1 MLKMLI
7 ADDEPVIIRG
17 LQMLIDWAQLGI
29 EICATCE
36 NGADALREIFAQS
49 PDLALLDISM
59 PGKTGIEILK
69 ALHTAQSRTKVIFI
83 SGFQDFSYAHDALS
97 YGAVDYL
104 LKPVKKDDLLRAVEK
119 CLPVQPDHSAPAS
132 PSDTDSYSDAFGRVA
147 EMEPASYILTAV
159 QPLGLNARNA
169 MERQLIEFSI
179 FGQMDTLCRQTGQ
192 GTAFQKKG
200 QCYLLLVNMT
210 QAQAT
215 GWLHE
220 AQTLL
225 EQRIRCRV
233 GFVCSPATAEMSA
246 VPTFTAP
253 CRDACRWFYFADH
266 LPDTVLAMDAPP
278 FGEAPADTAALHPLQ
293 EAVAAGFVETD
304 REIFNRAVEN
314 LLAAVPPITDG
325 RADAAV
331 YHLLVCRRMVQARL
345 ERSGVQCAGGSS
357 DLLDAARETADYPAL
372 EALFKESLE
381 ELYGQ
386 MAGQVKKNEH
396 KDIQKVTDYIAAHYR
411 ENLTLEVLAK
421 HIHMNPFY
429 FSSYFKKQLGQ
440 NFKDYLNRVRM
451 EHALELLLNSDKR
464 SYEIAEE
471 VGFKDYRYFN
481 EVFSRYYGKT
491 LPPTARALRSKIMDN
506 ERTQWAARMLA
517 QRVNGMAV
525 LYPAALRMK
534 HPFPQMEEKYA
545 KLAYCSR
552 YAFSAARSQ
561 RTPEEAAP
569 DSVLSFRYLGHIF
582 VKAAPE
588 SWEMTENGTRAV
600 WSPLPGVQVVTEIAL
615 CDGGHLRRHTVTSEI
630 TCEAFDAGFAVPDD
644 CPGAAHSC
652 TATAARAEHP
662 GGFCAAED
670 LTGRGTP
677 LVLDPVPNTSLQ
689 YPRTV
694 IPMVQYAIHPGTTVL
709 ETEVTFA

>member
-481 EVFSRYYGKT
+481 EVFSRYYA
-491 LPPTARALRSKIMDN
+491 PTARALRSKIMDN

>member
-104 LKPVKKDDLLRAVEK
+104 LKPVKKDDLLCAVEK
-119 CLPVQPDHSAPAS
+119 CLPVQPEHSAPAS
-132 PSDTDSYSDAFGRVA
+132 ASDTGSYSDAFSRVA

-159 QPLGLNARNA
+159 QTLGLNAKNT

-179 FGQMDTLCRQTGQ
+179 FGQLDTLCRQTGQ
-192 GTAFQKKG
+192 GTAFQKKE

-225 EQRIRCRV
+225 EQRTKCKV

-253 CRDACRWFYFADH
+253 CRDACRWFYFADC

-278 FGEAPADTAALHPLQ
+278 FGEASADTAALHPLQ
-293 EAVAAGFVETD
+293 EAVAASFIETD
-304 REIFNRAVEN
+304 REVFNHAVEN

-372 EALFKESLE
+372 EALFKKSLE

-429 FSSYFKKQLGQ
+429 FSSYFKSSWG
-440 NFKDYLNRVRM
+440 R
-451 EHALELLLNSDKR
+451 
-464 SYEIAEE
+464 I
-471 VGFKDYRYFN
+471 
-481 EVFSRYYGKT
+481 SRIT
-491 LPPTARALRSKIMDN
+491 STAC
-506 ERTQWAARMLA
+506 
-517 QRVNGMAV
+517 G
-525 LYPAALRMK
+525 
-534 HPFPQMEEKYA
+534 
-545 KLAYCSR
+545 
-552 YAFSAARSQ
+552 
-561 RTPEEAAP
+561 
-569 DSVLSFRYLGHIF
+569 
-582 VKAAPE
+582 
-588 SWEMTENGTRAV
+588 
-600 WSPLPGVQVVTEIAL
+600 WSM
-615 CDGGHLRRHTVTSEI
+615 RW
-630 TCEAFDAGFAVPDD
+630 
-644 CPGAAHSC
+644 SC
-652 TATAARAEHP
+652 
-662 GGFCAAED
+662 C
-670 LTGRGTP
+670 
-677 LVLDPVPNTSLQ
+677 
-689 YPRTV
+689 
-694 IPMVQYAIHPGTTVL
+694 
-709 ETEVTFA
+709 

>member
-119 CLPVQPDHSAPAS
+119 CLPVQPGHSAPA
-132 PSDTDSYSDAFGRVA
+132 PASDTGSYSDAFSRVA

-159 QPLGLNARNA
+159 QPLGLNAKNT

-179 FGQMDTLCRQTGQ
+179 FGQLDTLCRQTGQ

-215 GWLHE
+215 GWLHD
-220 AQTLL
+220 AQALL
-225 EQRIRCRV
+225 EQRTRCKV

-253 CRDACRWFYFADH
+253 CRDACRWFYFADR

-293 EAVAAGFVETD
+293 EAVAAGFIETD

-372 EALFKESLE
+372 EALFKKSLE

-481 EVFSRYYGKT
+481 EVSAATTARPP
-491 LPPTARALRSKIMDN
+491 PPTARALRSKTMDN
-506 ERTQWAARMLA
+506 ERAQWAARMLA

-525 LYPAALRMK
+525 LYPAALRVK

-561 RTPEEAAP
+561 RTLEEAAP

-630 TCEAFDAGFAVPDD
+630 ACEAFDAGFAIPDD

-670 LTGRGTP
+670 LTDCGKP
-677 LVLDPVPNTSLQ
+677 LVLEPMPNTSLQ
-689 YPRTV
+689 YPRAV

>member
-119 CLPVQPDHSAPAS
+119 CLPVQPDHSAPA
-132 PSDTDSYSDAFGRVA
+132 PASDTGSYSDAFSRVA

-159 QPLGLNARNA
+159 QPLGLTARNA

-179 FGQMDTLCRQTGQ
+179 FGQLDTLCRQTGQ

-215 GWLHE
+215 GWLHD
-220 AQTLL
+220 AQALL
-225 EQRIRCRV
+225 EQRTRCKV
-233 GFVCSPATAEMSA
+233 GFVCSPVTAEMSA

-253 CRDACRWFYFADH
+253 CRDACRWFYFADR

-293 EAVAAGFVETD
+293 EAVAASFVETD

-345 ERSGVQCAGGSS
+345 ERSGV
-357 DLLDAARETADYPAL
+357 
-372 EALFKESLE
+372 
-381 ELYGQ
+381 
-386 MAGQVKKNEH
+386 
-396 KDIQKVTDYIAAHYR
+396 
-411 ENLTLEVLAK
+411 
-421 HIHMNPFY
+421 
-429 FSSYFKKQLGQ
+429 
-440 NFKDYLNRVRM
+440 
-451 EHALELLLNSDKR
+451 
-464 SYEIAEE
+464 
-471 VGFKDYRYFN
+471 
-481 EVFSRYYGKT
+481 
-491 LPPTARALRSKIMDN
+491 
-506 ERTQWAARMLA
+506 
-517 QRVNGMAV
+517 
-525 LYPAALRMK
+525 
-534 HPFPQMEEKYA
+534 
-545 KLAYCSR
+545 
-552 YAFSAARSQ
+552 
-561 RTPEEAAP
+561 
-569 DSVLSFRYLGHIF
+569 
-582 VKAAPE
+582 
-588 SWEMTENGTRAV
+588 
-600 WSPLPGVQVVTEIAL
+600 
-615 CDGGHLRRHTVTSEI
+615 
-630 TCEAFDAGFAVPDD
+630 
-644 CPGAAHSC
+644 
-652 TATAARAEHP
+652 
-662 GGFCAAED
+662 
-670 LTGRGTP
+670 
-677 LVLDPVPNTSLQ
+677 
-689 YPRTV
+689 
-694 IPMVQYAIHPGTTVL
+694 
-709 ETEVTFA
+709 

>member
-36 NGADALREIFAQS
+36 NGEDALREIFAQG

-104 LKPVKKDDLLRAVEK
+104 LKPVKKDDLLCAVEK
-119 CLPVQPDHSAPAS
+119 CLPVQADHSAPAS
-132 PSDTDSYSDAFGRVA
+132 ASDTGSYSDAFGRVA
-147 EMEPASYILTAV
+147 EMEPTSYILTAV

-179 FGQMDTLCRQTGQ
+179 FGQLDTLCRQTGQ

-220 AQTLL
+220 VQALL
-225 EQRIRCRV
+225 EQRTRCKV

-253 CRDACRWFYFADH
+253 CRDACRWFYFADR

-293 EAVAAGFVETD
+293 EAVADGFVETD
-304 REIFNRAVEN
+304 REVFNRAVEN

-372 EALFKESLE
+372 EALFKKSLE

-396 KDIQKVTDYIAAHYR
+396 KDIQKVTDYIAAHYC

-421 HIHMNPFY
+421 HIHMNSFY

-491 LPPTARALRSKIMDN
+491 
-506 ERTQWAARMLA
+506 
-517 QRVNGMAV
+517 
-525 LYPAALRMK
+525 PAAYRK
-534 HPFPQMEEKYA
+534 SIKEQN
-545 KLAYCSR
+545 
-552 YAFSAARSQ
+552 
-561 RTPEEAAP
+561 
-569 DSVLSFRYLGHIF
+569 
-582 VKAAPE
+582 
-588 SWEMTENGTRAV
+588 NG
-600 WSPLPGVQVVTEIAL
+600 
-615 CDGGHLRRHTVTSEI
+615 
-630 TCEAFDAGFAVPDD
+630 
-644 CPGAAHSC
+644 
-652 TATAARAEHP
+652 
-662 GGFCAAED
+662 
-670 LTGRGTP
+670 
-677 LVLDPVPNTSLQ
+677 
-689 YPRTV
+689 
-694 IPMVQYAIHPGTTVL
+694 
-709 ETEVTFA
+709 

>member
-119 CLPVQPDHSAPAS
+119 CLPVQPEHSAPA
-132 PSDTDSYSDAFGRVA
+132 PASDTGSYSDAFSRVA

-159 QPLGLNARNA
+159 QPLGLTARNA

-179 FGQMDTLCRQTGQ
+179 FGQLDTLCRQTGQ

-225 EQRIRCRV
+225 EQRIRCKV

-253 CRDACRWFYFADH
+253 CRDACRWFYFADR

-314 LLAAVPPITDG
+314 L
-325 RADAAV
+325 
-331 YHLLVCRRMVQARL
+331 
-345 ERSGVQCAGGSS
+345 
-357 DLLDAARETADYPAL
+357 
-372 EALFKESLE
+372 
-381 ELYGQ
+381 
-386 MAGQVKKNEH
+386 
-396 KDIQKVTDYIAAHYR
+396 
-411 ENLTLEVLAK
+411 
-421 HIHMNPFY
+421 
-429 FSSYFKKQLGQ
+429 
-440 NFKDYLNRVRM
+440 
-451 EHALELLLNSDKR
+451 
-464 SYEIAEE
+464 
-471 VGFKDYRYFN
+471 
-481 EVFSRYYGKT
+481 
-491 LPPTARALRSKIMDN
+491 
-506 ERTQWAARMLA
+506 
-517 QRVNGMAV
+517 
-525 LYPAALRMK
+525 
-534 HPFPQMEEKYA
+534 
-545 KLAYCSR
+545 
-552 YAFSAARSQ
+552 
-561 RTPEEAAP
+561 
-569 DSVLSFRYLGHIF
+569 
-582 VKAAPE
+582 
-588 SWEMTENGTRAV
+588 
-600 WSPLPGVQVVTEIAL
+600 
-615 CDGGHLRRHTVTSEI
+615 
-630 TCEAFDAGFAVPDD
+630 
-644 CPGAAHSC
+644 
-652 TATAARAEHP
+652 
-662 GGFCAAED
+662 
-670 LTGRGTP
+670 
-677 LVLDPVPNTSLQ
+677 
-689 YPRTV
+689 
-694 IPMVQYAIHPGTTVL
+694 
-709 ETEVTFA
+709 

>member
-119 CLPVQPDHSAPAS
+119 CLPVQPEHSAPA
-132 PSDTDSYSDAFGRVA
+132 PASDTGSYSDAFSRVA
-147 EMEPASYILTAV
+147 EMEPTSYILTAV
-159 QPLGLNARNA
+159 QPLGLNAKNT

-179 FGQMDTLCRQTGQ
+179 FGQLDTLCRQTGQ

-210 QAQAT
+210 QPQAA

-220 AQTLL
+220 AQALL
-225 EQRIRCRV
+225 EQRIRCKV

-253 CRDACRWFYFADH
+253 CRDACRWFYFADR

-278 FGEAPADTAALHPLQ
+278 FGEASADTAALHPLQ
-293 EAVAAGFVETD
+293 EAVAAGFVETN
-304 REIFNRAVEN
+304 REVFNHAVEN

-331 YHLLVCRRMVQARL
+331 YHLLVCRRMVQERL

-372 EALFKESLE
+372 EALFKKSLE

-421 HIHMNPFY
+421 HIHMNSFY

-491 LPPTARALRSKIMDN
+491 PPPTARALRSKIMDN

>member
-1 MLKMLI
+1 
-7 ADDEPVIIRG
+7 
-17 LQMLIDWAQLGI
+17 
-29 EICATCE
+29 
-36 NGADALREIFAQS
+36 
-49 PDLALLDISM
+49 
-59 PGKTGIEILK
+59 
-69 ALHTAQSRTKVIFI
+69 
-83 SGFQDFSYAHDALS
+83 
-97 YGAVDYL
+97 
-104 LKPVKKDDLLRAVEK
+104 
-119 CLPVQPDHSAPAS
+119 
-132 PSDTDSYSDAFGRVA
+132 
-147 EMEPASYILTAV
+147 MEPASYILAAV
-159 QPLGLNARNA
+159 QPLGLNAKNA

-179 FGQMDTLCRQTGQ
+179 FGQLDTLCRQTGQ

-210 QAQAT
+210 QAQAA

-225 EQRIRCRV
+225 EQRTKCRV

-246 VPTFTAP
+246 VPAFTAP
-253 CRDACRWFYFADH
+253 CRDACRWFYFADR

-304 REIFNRAVEN
+304 RDIFNRAVEN

-331 YHLLVCRRMVQARL
+331 YHLLVCRRMVQEKL
-345 ERSGVQCAGGSS
+345 ERSGVQCAGGSN

-372 EALFKESLE
+372 EALFKKSLE

-386 MAGQVKKNEH
+386 MAGQVRKNEH

-491 LPPTARALRSKIMDN
+491 
-506 ERTQWAARMLA
+506 
-517 QRVNGMAV
+517 
-525 LYPAALRMK
+525 PAAYRK
-534 HPFPQMEEKYA
+534 
-545 KLAYCSR
+545 
-552 YAFSAARSQ
+552 
-561 RTPEEAAP
+561 
-569 DSVLSFRYLGHIF
+569 SF
-582 VKAAPE
+582 KE
-588 SWEMTENGTRAV
+588 QDNG
-600 WSPLPGVQVVTEIAL
+600 
-615 CDGGHLRRHTVTSEI
+615 
-630 TCEAFDAGFAVPDD
+630 
-644 CPGAAHSC
+644 
-652 TATAARAEHP
+652 
-662 GGFCAAED
+662 
-670 LTGRGTP
+670 
-677 LVLDPVPNTSLQ
+677 
-689 YPRTV
+689 
-694 IPMVQYAIHPGTTVL
+694 
-709 ETEVTFA
+709 